1 MGQNYNAPPSEVFA
15 ARGGT
20 AVNADA
26 GNQTVSGRALYI
38 GGSGAISVVTYN
50 GDTLVFD
57 GLVPT
62 TIIPVAIT
70 RVNQSGTTAAATLK
84 AIVLR

>member
-1 MGQNYNAPPSEVFA
+1 MGQNYNSPPTEVFS

-26 GNQTVSGRALYI
+26 GNQTVSGRAIYI
-38 GGSGAISVVTYN
+38 GGSGAISVVTHN
-50 GDTLVFD
+50 GDTLLFE

-62 TIIPVAIT
+62 TILPVAIT

-84 AIVLR
+84 ALVLR